1 RGANDAL
8 QSVTYDATWS
18 AATAVGSLVTLGSPA
33 LAVVG
38 TKAEAVYRAGA
49 PDTNKFFRI
58 ENAGAS
64 WMTTG
69 DPVMAPAAAQSF
81 GLGAATIAGA
91 GTDLVFAQDGTDEG
105 LYVQNWNGSSW
116 TAAAAIVGAGTFA
129 TSAPAL
135 VAASGAFDL
144 VLLYPDKTAN
154 HVIGFATRD
163 ATSKAWSNGQVTQA
177 TAQTAE
183 QMSVAAISSTKL
195 LVSFRGN
202 DMRPYTML
210 GTIGATSITW
220 SLPTP
225 LLADTSTVDSAPA
238 VAKGVCGDDAIAVFA
253 SGGVVKATQYRGT
266 TWSVPGTVPGTTGS
280 RVSVATR

>member
-1 RGANDAL
+1 
-8 QSVTYDATWS
+8 V
-18 AATAVGSLVTLGSPA
+18 
-33 LAVVG
+33 
-38 TKAEAVYRAGA
+38 
-49 PDTNKFFRI
+49 
-58 ENAGAS
+58 
-64 WMTTG
+64 
-69 DPVMAPAAAQSF
+69 
-81 GLGAATIAGA
+81 
-91 GTDLVFAQDGTDEG
+91 
-105 LYVQNWNGSSW
+105 
-116 TAAAAIVGAGTFA
+116 
-129 TSAPAL
+129 
-135 VAASGAFDL
+135 SGAFDV
-144 VLLYPDKTAN
+144 VLLYPDNTAN

-183 QMSVAAISSTKL
+183 QMSVAAISSTTL

-266 TWSVPGTVPGTTGS
+266 TWSVPGTVPGTAGS